1 MKILTGTTNAPVRGP
16 SPKAPPDQPGN
27 ATCPKTESPS
37 DGGPQ
42 PLSAAA
48 AKKRDWREVTVNEIA
63 VEVPQAALDVFALQ
77 GHSPALGH
85 LAQSAVSG
93 LAFVR
98 AYQGLKGGS
107 LEQKLEGAS
116 SLALGVSGV
125 LSMIPGQ
132 VAAHSSQVFS
142 AGQAALEL
150 TLGIRELHEE
160 LFVDE
165 TPDWKEIVTGSLD
178 TVKGASAFVPFF
190 FPHTANAMTGL
201 QVAAMLAKAAFE
213 STIHRSSDE

>member
-1 MKILTGTTNAPVRGP
+1 MKILTGTTNAPARGP
-16 SPKAPPDQPGN
+16 SPKPPLEQPD
-27 ATCPKTESPS
+27 KTASPPAEPRS
-37 DGGPQ
+37 AEPQ
-42 PLSAAA
+42 TRSAAA
-48 AKKRDWREVTVNEIA
+48 GKKRDWREVTVNEIA
-63 VEVPQAALDVFALQ
+63 VEVPQAALDVLDLQ
-77 GHSPALGH
+77 GRSPVAGH
-85 LAQSAVSG
+85 LAQSAVSS

-107 LEQKLEGAS
+107 IEQKLEGAS

-125 LSMIPGQ
+125 LSMLPGQ
-132 VAAHSSQVFS
+132 VAAHSSQLFS

-165 TPDWKEIVTGSLD
+165 TPDWKEVVTGSLD

-190 FPHTANAMTGL
+190 LPDTANAMTGL
-201 QVAAMLAKAAFE
+201 QVAAMLVKAAFE